1 MPTRIAISNGIPC
14 YILSVYGIVKI
25 NKNRLFGGVF
35 GNVKNFK
42 KDFKRLDSSLKSKGL
57 AKAKKILDQ
66 RLKHGSIINHEFEN
80 RSSFGPI
87 TKKRYIKNKNNFNV
101 LICTHDFFDAVH
113 YHGKSIF
120 PDFYEWLLFLGEFSK
135 STNFDW
141 YIKNHPKYSGK
152 FKLYQPKSD
161 NIVKKFLKEN
171 KHIKLLPNNLSNKQ
185 IIKEG
190 LNIVLTVYGSVA
202 SEFPYYSIPVI
213 NASYNPHV
221 AYKFSETPRTLKE
234 YKEII
239 KNLKKIKINKNNIK
253 ELYEFYFM
261 KNLLSDNNWLT
272 GDYSKMIKKLA
283 VIKICNH
290 IFFISFGL
298 NILITKN

>member
-1 MPTRIAISNGIPC
+1 M
-14 YILSVYGIVKI
+14 
-25 NKNRLFGGVF
+25 
-35 GNVKNFK
+35 
-42 KDFKRLDSSLKSKGL
+42 
-57 AKAKKILDQ
+57 
-66 RLKHGSIINHEFEN
+66 
-80 RSSFGPI
+80 
-87 TKKRYIKNKNNFNV
+87 
-101 LICTHDFFDAVH
+101 ICTHDFFDAVH

-202 SEFPYYSIPVI
+202 SNF
-213 NASYNPHV
+213 
-221 AYKFSETPRTLKE
+221 
-234 YKEII
+234 
-239 KNLKKIKINKNNIK
+239 
-253 ELYEFYFM
+253 
-261 KNLLSDNNWLT
+261 LT
-272 GDYSKMIKKLA
+272 IQYQ
-283 VIKICNH
+283 
-290 IFFISFGL
+290 
-298 NILITKN
+298 